1 MNLNSYTNPSTHLF
15 WLASR
20 SLGVAAIILLAA
32 SITTGLFLSSR
43 FVKQPG
49 APSYIRIVHEALAL
63 TAVAMILAHG
73 LLLVGDQYLHVR
85 VIGVFIPFMI
95 KYRTFWTG
103 VGVIG
108 GWLTAIFTFSFYVRK
123 TIGIKRWRFIHRF
136 TLLAY
141 ILGVVHVVG
150 SGTDGKSWWMLVLLV
165 VISAPIVFLATF
177 RYLPKQ
183 AKAAVSKKPA

>member
-20 SLGVAAIILLAA
+20 SLGIAAIILLAA

-43 FVKQPG
+43 FIKQPG
-49 APSYIRIVHEALAL
+49 APSWMRVVHEALAL
-63 TAVAMILAHG
+63 TAIAMILAHG

-95 KYRTFWTG
+95 KYKSTWTG
-103 VGVIG
+103 IGVIS
-108 GWLTAIFTFSFYVRK
+108 GWLTAIFTFSFYFRK
-123 TIGIKRWRFIHRF
+123 IIGVKRWRLLHRF

-141 ILGVVHVVG
+141 ILGVIHVIG
-150 SGTDGKSWWMLVLLV
+150 AGTDGKSWWMLALLV
-165 VISAPIVFLATF
+165 LITLPIVFLATF
-177 RYLPKQ
+177 RYLPKST
-183 AKAAVSKKPA
+183 KASLSPGG